1 MDNKKFKCTTAI
13 GLAASFLA
21 MGAKLES
28 VDKSDPKHMVFCFS
42 DSEISFFVDGT
53 TISDSTNNT
62 VLSAVSRNNLDV
74 WETQWANESL
84 VVNAVK
90 FWNAVQRLK
99 SIIHSTDSYTKF
111 TQS

>member
-13 GLAASFLA
+13 GLAASLMA
-21 MGAKLES
+21 KGAKLES

-42 DSEISFFVDGT
+42 DGSTAGVTSTIIDGVT
-53 TISDSTNNT
+53 TT
-62 VLSAVSRNNLDV
+62 VSVLADVAKHNLDV
-74 WETQWANESL
+74 WETAWANETL
-84 VVNAVK
+84 EVNAVK